1 MSRKSRRAERKA
13 QRRAETIKQPKLT
26 RVGKLVAD
34 EGSKGG
40 HVIWILIEE
49 EYGFG
54 FHVVIFVGSQSTGTY
69 TEQRRAAIEELESLF
84 RYGCFPGLQYWF
96 YQDRT
101 AKMESMGQFTG
112 QSITRKE
119 YKRLS
124 ADMMYATAHVH
135 DPDDS
140 YLVLPKIYGGGKV
153 VRIDKSRQRETEELH
168 YFGQVKCVD
177 VEGSFVDPSDSDSSN
192 HQRPLA
198 LTYCADIDL

>member
-1 MSRKSRRAERKA
+1 MSRKSRRAKT
-13 QRRAETIKQPKLT
+13 RRAKQRLESSGGSRPTLA
-26 RVGKLVAD
+26 GQLVANKRPKN
-34 EGSKGG
+34 GNI
-40 HVIWILIEE
+40 IWILIEE

-69 TEQRRAAIEELESLF
+69 TEQRRAVIEELESLF
-84 RYGCFPGLQYWF
+84 CYGCFPGLQYWF

-101 AKMESMGQFTG
+101 AKMQRLEQFSG

-119 YKRLS
+119 YEKMS

-153 VRIDKSRQRETEELH
+153 VRIDKARQEETEELH
-168 YFGQVKCVD
+168 ALGQPSYID
-177 VEGSFVDPSDSDSSN
+177 V
-192 HQRPLA
+192 
-198 LTYCADIDL
+198 YCTEDQVVPEPKLLSAP

>member
-1 MSRKSRRAERKA
+1 MSRKSRRAKT
-13 QRRAETIKQPKLT
+13 RRAKQRLESSGGSRPTLA
-26 RVGKLVAD
+26 GQLVANKRPKN
-34 EGSKGG
+34 GNI
-40 HVIWILIEE
+40 IWILIEE

-69 TEQRRAAIEELESLF
+69 TEQRRAVIEELESLF

-101 AKMESMGQFTG
+101 AKMQRLEQFSG

-119 YKRLS
+119 YEKMS

-153 VRIDKSRQRETEELH
+153 VRIDKARQEETEELH
-168 YFGQVKCVD
+168 ALGQPSYID
-177 VEGSFVDPSDSDSSN
+177 V
-192 HQRPLA
+192 
-198 LTYCADIDL
+198 YCTEDQVVPEPKLLSAP

>member
-1 MSRKSRRAERKA
+1 MSRKSRRAKT
-13 QRRAETIKQPKLT
+13 RRAKQRLESSGGSRPTLA
-26 RVGKLVAD
+26 GQLVANKRPKN
-34 EGSKGG
+34 GNI
-40 HVIWILIEE
+40 IWILIEE

-101 AKMESMGQFTG
+101 AKMQRLEQFSG

-119 YKRLS
+119 YEKMS

-153 VRIDKSRQRETEELH
+153 VRIDKARQEETDELH
-168 YFGQVKCVD
+168 VFGQPSFIDVD
-177 VEGSFVDPSDSDSSN
+177 FVEAREVSELKRLPA
-192 HQRPLA
+192 P
-198 LTYCADIDL
+198 

>member
-1 MSRKSRRAERKA
+1 MSRKSRRAKT
-13 QRRAETIKQPKLT
+13 RRAKQRLESSGGSRPTLA
-26 RVGKLVAD
+26 GQLVANKRPKN
-34 EGSKGG
+34 GNI
-40 HVIWILIEE
+40 IWILIEE

-101 AKMESMGQFTG
+101 AKMQRLEQFSG

-119 YKRLS
+119 YEKMS

-153 VRIDKSRQRETEELH
+153 VRIDKARQEETEELH
-168 YFGQVKCVD
+168 ALGQPSYID
-177 VEGSFVDPSDSDSSN
+177 V
-192 HQRPLA
+192 
-198 LTYCADIDL
+198 YCTEDQVVPEPKLLSAP